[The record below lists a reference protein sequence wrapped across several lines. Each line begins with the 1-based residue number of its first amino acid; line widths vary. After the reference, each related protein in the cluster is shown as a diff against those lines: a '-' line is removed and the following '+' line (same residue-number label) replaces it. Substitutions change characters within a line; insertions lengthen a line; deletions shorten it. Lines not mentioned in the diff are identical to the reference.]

1 MPDIF
6 TLVTPDRFW
15 MFLASGLLL
24 NLTPGADVMFAT
36 ASGLRSGPRVGAA
49 AGLGVGLGGIWH
61 IGLAALGIT
70 ALLAAVPAALVA
82 LKWLGAAYLLWL
94 AWNSWNAGAA
104 SATEGGMTAA
114 AAIRRGF
121 LTNALN
127 PKTTLFVV
135 ALFTQVISPDTATLT
150 QLGYGL
156 FMAVAHL
163 FWFALVAYGLSSEAA
178 RGFVARSRHLIERAI
193 GGVLFALGLGLAASS
208 LQRS

>member
-1 MPDIF
+1 MQFEIWLLYLLTCFGIAVVPGPNALLVLTHGALHGNRKTLF
-6 TLVTPDRFW
+6 TI
-15 MFLASGLLL
+15 SGGVLGFIAMIALCVLGLGALLKTSMVW
-24 NLTPGADVMFAT
+24 LTALKIVGGLYLIWLGIGM
-36 ASGLRSGPRVGAA
+36 LRSRKLDPQQVVAA
-49 AGLGVGLGGIWH
+49 PQLSDWQ
-61 IGLAALGIT
+61 ALRI
-70 ALLAAVPAALVA
+70 
-82 LKWLGAAYLLWL
+82 
-94 AWNSWNAGAA
+94 
-104 SATEGGMTAA
+104 
-114 AAIRRGF
+114 GF

-178 RGFVARSRHLIERAI
+178 RGFVARSRHQIERAI
-193 GGVLFALGLGLAASS
+193 GGVLVALGLGLAASS

>member
-127 PKTTLFVV
+127 PKV
-135 ALFTQVISPDTATLT
+135 ALFILAFLPQFTDPKTGPVWQQILILGATFTLT
-150 QLGYGL
+150 GTLVTMAYGAL
-156 FMAVAHL
+156 AGLLRKSLASRMSLLNRLAGGMLALLAVR
-163 FWFALVAYGLSSEAA
+163 LVAD
-178 RGFVARSRHLIERAI
+178 
-193 GGVLFALGLGLAASS
+193 
-208 LQRS
+208 